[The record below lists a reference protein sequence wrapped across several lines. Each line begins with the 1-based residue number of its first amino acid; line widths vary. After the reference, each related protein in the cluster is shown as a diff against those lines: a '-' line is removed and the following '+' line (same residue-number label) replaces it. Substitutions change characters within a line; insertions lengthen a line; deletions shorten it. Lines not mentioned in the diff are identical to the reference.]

1 MDICIHIQT
10 HLPHFKYADKLI
22 CSFLELTNIITLKI
36 PIFIIIDNNELI
48 NNFKMNYNYD
58 YNLIYFLNIEE
69 IINNF
74 TLEFKEKK
82 KDLFKKNIDI
92 KWGAGGHRNYVA
104 VKRTYSILELE
115 RLGYN
120 YVWCL
125 DSESLILKNTN
136 IETIINFNIEKP
148 LLTVGKNK
156 NGIKY
161 KQIIEKLF
169 NYKYNNY
176 DEISVRMNDFWFI
189 HTKKFKHMI
198 QLLFDIHKQPISYFI
213 NGSEQ
218 SIYEYYLYSL
228 HLKNK
233 DDINLI
239 IIEGDL
245 HDNNLFNQII
255 KSNIKIDLDIF
266 CQTINNKYF
275 NYVQS
280 FRGDYYKECLKS
292 NKGKEMIQKLNI
304 NIAVSNYTGM

>member
-1 MDICIHIQT
+1 MNICIHIQT
-10 HLPHFKYADKLI
+10 HLPHFKYANKLI

-136 IETIINFNIEKP
+136 IEEIETPTEVKDEELVSKENLSLRDKLVKFDQEVISKKYPNTDKNEKVLSRYMLFLFLDEKPRNLQEFIEKFSEDDR
-148 LLTVGKNK
+148 T
-156 NGIKY
+156 GIST
-161 KQIIEKLF
+161 
-169 NYKYNNY
+169 
-176 DEISVRMNDFWFI
+176 DE
-189 HTKKFKHMI
+189 
-198 QLLFDIHKQPISYFI
+198 
-213 NGSEQ
+213 
-218 SIYEYYLYSL
+218 SIYVREICKIIDE
-228 HLKNK
+228 HL
-233 DDINLI
+233 
-239 IIEGDL
+239 DL
-245 HDNNLFNQII
+245 
-255 KSNIKIDLDIF
+255 
-266 CQTINNKYF
+266 
-275 NYVQS
+275 
-280 FRGDYYKECLKS
+280 
-292 NKGKEMIQKLNI
+292 
-304 NIAVSNYTGM
+304 

>member
-1 MDICIHIQT
+1 
-10 HLPHFKYADKLI
+10 
-22 CSFLELTNIITLKI
+22 
-36 PIFIIIDNNELI
+36 
-48 NNFKMNYNYD
+48 
-58 YNLIYFLNIEE
+58 
-69 IINNF
+69 
-74 TLEFKEKK
+74 
-82 KDLFKKNIDI
+82 
-92 KWGAGGHRNYVA
+92 
-104 VKRTYSILELE
+104 
-115 RLGYN
+115 
-120 YVWCL
+120 
-125 DSESLILKNTN
+125 
-136 IETIINFNIEKP
+136 
-148 LLTVGKNK
+148 
-156 NGIKY
+156 
-161 KQIIEKLF
+161 
-169 NYKYNNY
+169 
-176 DEISVRMNDFWFI
+176 
-189 HTKKFKHMI
+189 MI